1 MSGRDTRA
9 SCNLSHLSVAQLIN
23 QPRGRG
29 RGSRSPSPAP
39 SVGTSFFPTRSIS
52 APADDLTATGDDWD
66 EIFTDAN
73 EGDNMSNI
81 PADAT
86 PEEIRRIAEAAQE
99 ESRTLRTQQDRITA
113 ALEAATAALQA
124 LTLARGAP
132 AAQNTTAPKRKR
144 PDLPAFDKQNIH
156 LWLQRIESA
165 YAREEVTDP
174 QQKFAFLESTIGVN
188 MGPTINSFM
197 FGEPTA
203 ENWSLFKQ
211 HLLDTFGPTKE
222 QRCGTYLD
230 GVKRD
235 GRRPSDLL
243 ALIRDKGQKVSID
256 DLEKQL
262 VLRELPPDVQK
273 LLQDKVEGLDAAATA
288 SLADKHFDKE
298 GRPLNSGNSINNVNP
313 TARPAVSQHSDQM
326 PAEQSLDNQTEVN
339 AINRRNSRG
348 TAGGG
353 SNSRSNNTPAFTPAF
368 SSASSSGGRRSVSR
382 PRQQQQNHPS
392 AAANSQTAPQREEYS
407 ICRIH
412 RVEANSTV
420 CQGPKCPS
428 HSIASSCMNSTC
440 RTHVGRGNGTGGR
453 R

>member
-9 SCNLSHLSVAQLIN
+9 SRDLTHLSVAQLAN

-29 RGSRSPSPAP
+29 RGSRSPSPALFTGP
-39 SVGTSFFPTRSIS
+39 SFFPTTT
-52 APADDLTATGDDWD
+52 DDDW
-66 EIFTDAN
+66 EETFADAN
-73 EGDNMSNI
+73 EGINMPNI
-81 PADAT
+81 PADAS

-99 ESRTLRTQQDRITA
+99 ESRIMRTQQDRITA

-124 LTLARGAP
+124 LTLANNAP
-132 AAQNTTAPKRKR
+132 APRNTTAAKRKR

-156 LWLQRIESA
+156 IWIQRIEAA

-174 QQKFAFLESTIGVN
+174 RQKFAFLESTIGAN

-197 FGEPTA
+197 FGDPTA
-203 ENWSLFKQ
+203 ENWSLFKK

-222 QRCGTYLD
+222 QRCSIYLD
-230 GVKRD
+230 GMKRD

-243 ALIRDKGQKVSID
+243 ALIRDKGQQVTID

-262 VLRELPPDVQK
+262 ILRELPPDVQK

-288 SLADKHFDKE
+288 MLADKHFDKE
-298 GRPLNSGNSINNVNP
+298 GRPLNSRNSINNVNP
-313 TARPAVSQHSDQM
+313 TANPVSPQQTRSISAPADDLIVG
-326 PAEQSLDNQTEVN
+326 DNEPRLEIN
-339 AINRRNSRG
+339 AINNQNSRGPTRSRRNSRP
-348 TAGGG
+348 
-353 SNSRSNNTPAFTPAF
+353 NNNRFTPAF
-368 SSASSSGGRRSVSR
+368 SSTSASHGSRSASG
-382 PRQQQQNHPS
+382 PRQQQHNPSS
-392 AAANSQTAPQREEYS
+392 AAQQEYS
-407 ICRIH
+407 VCRIH
-412 RVEANSTV
+412 SRDANSAV

-440 RTHVGRGNGTGGR
+440 HTHARSGNGRGGR